1 MKIEE
6 VLQAHG
12 SSLRDAAKAIG
23 MKPSTLQATIDRNPT
38 ISTLRKI
45 AEAAQ
50 CSVAEFFGDEL
61 EAMGLMITAR
71 PSSAEETKDTTASQV
86 NKAAAPKEGA
96 EQGGQAAEDTNR
108 NSVRQSAAP
117 EAPNQRAEEVRAV
130 RFQYGCPHCGHQ
142 IQVCIS
148 EV

>member
-50 CSVAEFFGDEL
+50 CSVAEFFSDEL

-71 PSSAEETKDTTASQV
+71 PSSAGETKDTTASQV
-86 NKAAAPKEGA
+86 NKVAAAPKEGA
-96 EQGGQAAEDTNR
+96 EQAPKQAE
-108 NSVRQSAAP
+108 AA
-117 EAPNQRAEEVRAV
+117 QVL
-130 RFQYGCPHCGHQ
+130 RFQYGCPYCGH
-142 IQVCIS
+142 
-148 EV
+148 EVKITIE